1 MGEWMNLWINGE
13 YGHSI
18 PVLLENVHVV
28 IEINLSLAVLV
39 MNDGSPELYD
49 EGIILLLIIPVT
61 IIYQY
66 NSK

>member
-18 PVLLENVHVV
+18 PVLLENVQVV
-28 IEINLSLAVLV
+28 KEINLSLAVLV